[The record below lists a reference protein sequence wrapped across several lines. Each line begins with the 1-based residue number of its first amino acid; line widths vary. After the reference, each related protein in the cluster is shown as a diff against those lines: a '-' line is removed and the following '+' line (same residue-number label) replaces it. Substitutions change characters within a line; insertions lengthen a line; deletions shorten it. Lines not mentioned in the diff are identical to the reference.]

1 MFQLHCFALLSLAPT
16 LIQNMRAFFIS
27 LILGL
32 MFLPT
37 SAQDTLL
44 LMNGKQLP
52 GKISEESQIYI
63 LLEVPKKNGKTKLLS
78 YERAEIY
85 SFQKPGKDSILYQ
98 KDPLLGKELS
108 QEEMRF
114 FMHGQ
119 TDARFGHPMLYN
131 QLGGFAFGLGSTL
144 ALDGGAL
151 PFLTPVVY
159 SLSMQIPIVRVKDT
173 AISNRNSAISP
184 YYLEGYNATARSKKF
199 IKGFLSTMVG
209 VFVGSGV
216 VLLTD

>member
-1 MFQLHCFALLSLAPT
+1 MLT
-16 LIQNMRAFFIS
+16 QNMKALFIS
-27 LILGL
+27 FTLGL
-32 MFLPT
+32 LFLPS

-85 SFQKPGKDSILYQ
+85 SFRRAGVDSILYQ
-98 KDPLLGKELS
+98 KDPILGMDLS
-108 QEEMRF
+108 QEEMLS
-114 FMHGQ
+114 FMNGQ
-119 TDARFGHPMLYN
+119 TDARNGHPMLYN
-131 QLGGFAFGLGSTL
+131 QLGGFAFGLGSTI

-151 PFLTPVVY
+151 PFLTPVIY
-159 SLSMQIPIVRVKDT
+159 SLSMQIPVVRVKDT
-173 AISNRNSAISP
+173 AISNRNSALSP

-199 IKGFLSTMVG
+199 IKGFLSTMAG